1 MSDLLTTATTS
12 GINEHVYAHFMCQS
26 PDFRSG
32 DEDDEDDTYWF
43 MTMWQFVGKCNRTRI
58 NVYL

>member
-43 MTMWQFVGKCNRTRI
+43 MTMCQFVGKCNRT
-58 NVYL
+58 